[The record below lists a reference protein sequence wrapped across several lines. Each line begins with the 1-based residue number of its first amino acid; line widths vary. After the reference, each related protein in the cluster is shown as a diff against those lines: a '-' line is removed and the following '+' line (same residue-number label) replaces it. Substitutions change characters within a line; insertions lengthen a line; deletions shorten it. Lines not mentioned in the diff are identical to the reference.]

1 MLKSLVL
8 ALPFAALAAADTTV
22 AVLEFGERTVVRST
36 NASSRAHPS
45 QVMAFWSSLHND
57 NGNNRRLTP
66 QGMSVV
72 GDLFNKPD
80 AGYVMGVTSSQLAS
94 MPELSKAI
102 QGSQGKIDIA
112 GSHSKGLLSAAT
124 GVRGLS
130 AVELSMDAVDA
141 DIQFSRMLSELKA
154 KASSEGK
161 TLVLHVVV
169 DDENSERRLQED
181 DDEEDNADDGD
192 ADTDDAAAQD
202 DGYYK
207 KQQSSASTG
216 FYGYG
221 YTNSNGEYVVVS
233 KTIFQIQYFQTV
245 LWTALGLVGLL
256 TWTIMMTA
264 NMPLMADTLLFGE
277 SAKMMGE

>member
-1 MLKSLVL
+1 
-8 ALPFAALAAADTTV
+8 
-22 AVLEFGERTVVRST
+22 
-36 NASSRAHPS
+36 
-45 QVMAFWSSLHND
+45 
-57 NGNNRRLTP
+57 
-66 QGMSVV
+66 
-72 GDLFNKPD
+72 
-80 AGYVMGVTSSQLAS
+80 
-94 MPELSKAI
+94 
-102 QGSQGKIDIA
+102 
-112 GSHSKGLLSAAT
+112 
-124 GVRGLS
+124 
-130 AVELSMDAVDA
+130 MDAVDA

-169 DDENSERRLQED
+169 DDENTERRLQED
-181 DDEEDNADDGD
+181 DDEEDNADD
-192 ADTDDAAAQD
+192 ADNDDAAAQD